1 MFTEE
6 ERAKWRQ
13 LVARWKAGEKVFDAG
28 KRIEKTDATTVQR
41 QEPVQPIKRQVTKSP
56 VVPES
61 WVEKQQQSQPTVKSG
76 NTYKTTPRPQTFAGR
91 VSQVVGGDWVKAD
104 MTSAATSQI
113 PVIGQL
119 NGALD
124 FGYDFNNSAHNLLD
138 TDSHTNTAMSG
149 IALLPYVRNGLK
161 MLKGKTWAVK
171 LRNAYDAAMTRYNT
185 SREVNKALKAAKL
198 SDAAQDGTSG
208 VFDEYGQL
216 DTSQLVRGKRTELRK
231 AYSDAMK
238 KANDNLY
245 TLVVN
250 SRPVYALIDDIT
262 LARNSRCLYTG
273 DIDTR
278 KNLGLLNRLLGRYP
292 IDEIGVFQVPHHGS
306 KENWQSAFLGK
317 TPRDYVVSAGTDNS
331 YHHPDFWAMEE
342 IRDVPNNTLMIVT
355 EKSKPWEKTYN
366 ILQVIHQSLVMGDTG
381 SDS

>member
-1 MFTEE
+1 MLEKEATILKSVGGCDHVTMTRTFHPVGQGAFYSEVFTIDGEVE
-6 ERAKWRQ
+6 FVVVYDCGTESGAKT
-13 LVARWKAGEKVFDAG
+13 LS
-28 KRIEKTDATTVQR
+28 KTVSTFM
-41 QEPVQPIKRQVTKSP
+41 EIL
-56 VVPES
+56 PES
-61 WVEKQQQSQPTVKSG
+61 HRTIDVLFLSHLH
-76 NTYKTTPRPQTFAGR
+76 R
-91 VSQVVGGDWVKAD
+91 DH
-104 MTSAATSQI
+104 I
-113 PVIGQL
+113 
-119 NGALD
+119 NGLD
-124 FGYDFNNSAHNLLD
+124 
-138 TDSHTNTAMSG
+138 
-149 IALLPYVRNGLK
+149 ALLTDVTIKKTVIPLLPEEVILLTRVKNALEDKWSVESNDSIINDLYYGGGRSGRF
-161 MLKGKTWAVK
+161 GKIVAIPPGSDDYGQHAWRPLGVK
-171 LRNAYDAAMTRYNT
+171 RTSDPIPISEDNPFWEYDPMNSIMGND
-185 SREVNKALKAAKL
+185 SRAIEFAKAIRAI
-198 SDAAQDGTSG
+198 DG

-366 ILQVIHQSLVMGDTG
+366 IL
-381 SDS
+381 